1 MKPGPT
7 NPPQHNLK
15 VLFSA
20 ARIRKRMDQ
29 LAGEIALD
37 AQGREMIII
46 AILKGS
52 YVFLADLTRR
62 LACHDIH
69 VIVDFL
75 GLSSYGSGTASSGKV
90 RIRHDPSIPLKGRN
104 VLLLDDILDTGLTLR
119 HAVTLL
125 RRRGARAVRTCVLLD
140 KPARRRI
147 RIEADHVGFTVPDTF
162 VVGYGLDYDNRY
174 RQLPHIAELRPGTI
188 PSTGRK

>member
-1 MKPGPT
+1 MKPGPARQ
-7 NPPQHNLK
+7 PQHKLK
-15 VLFSA
+15 VLLSA

-29 LAGEIALD
+29 LADEIALD
-37 AQGREMIII
+37 TQGQELVII

-62 LACHDIH
+62 LACRDIH

-75 GLSSYGSGTASSGKV
+75 GLSSYGSGTTSSGKV
-90 RIRHDPSIPLKGRN
+90 RIRHEPSIPLKGKR

-125 RRRGARAVRTCVLLD
+125 RKRGARTVRTCVLLD
-140 KPARRRI
+140 KPARRRV
-147 RIEADHVGFTVPDTF
+147 RTKADHIGFTVPDTF

-174 RQLPHIAELRPGTI
+174 RQLPHIAEIRLGT
-188 PSTGRK
+188 TA